1 MFIQTENTP
10 NPDSLKFVPD
20 GALAS
25 TRVQRTSTKERPHS
39 HVRDHTG
46 SVVLESGTMDFP
58 DARSSMTSPLA
69 KSLFTVTGV
78 QRVFFG
84 HDFIT
89 VTKKPDIEWHEIKVH
104 RPFLY
109 TRTPYTH
116 VFCSAR

>member
-1 MFIQTENTP
+1 MYVI
-10 NPDSLKFVPD
+10 
-20 GALAS
+20 A
-25 TRVQRTSTKERPHS
+25 
-39 HVRDHTG
+39 G

-104 RPFLY
+104 LPFLY
-109 TRTPYTH
+109 THAHAHAPYTH
-116 VFCSAR
+116 DFCSAR